1 MAATASAIPV
11 LRDGTVF
18 TTDMIAF
25 AFEITGMTG
34 RTERCVLGPGPGD
47 VSTDGSAVAAVT
59 ARIPSVIARV
69 VALRIMGEAGW
80 CPAAGGMTHVALFSG
95 TQVSSGLGGRAIAG
109 AVAVATSTRTTGVM
123 CPAAVSEG
131 CCGMTGGA
139 VQAGLNMG
147 GYSIH
152 HTYRG
157 SAIVTRNTIVG
168 NAGVI
173 ESRRFEDAG
182 VMADTAILVSRD
194 MTGFFRPGKTGIVT
208 G

>member
-1 MAATASAIPV
+1 MTTAAGAILV
-11 LRDGTVF
+11 LCDGTVF
-18 TTDMIAF
+18 TTDMIPF

-69 VALRIMGEAGW
+69 VALRIMGEAGR
-80 CPAAGGMTHVALFSG
+80 CPAVGGMTHVALFSG
-95 TQVSSGLGGRAIAG
+95 TQVSSGLGGRSIAG
-109 AVAVATSTRTTGVM
+109 AVAGITVVDTAGVM
-123 CPAAVSEG
+123 RPAAVSEG

-147 GYSIH
+147 RHGIH

-168 NAGVI
+168 DAGVI
-173 ESRRFEDAG
+173 ESRRFEDAR